1 MFRGSF
7 VAIVTPMRE
16 GRVDLDKLGE
26 LIEWHIESGTDGIVP
41 MGTTGESAT
50 LTHVEHDEVVKF
62 AVKAING
69 RVKVIAGAGSNATHE
84 AVRLTKHAED
94 CGADGVLSIQPYYN
108 KPTPEGTYRHFKA
121 VSESTKLPVVL
132 YSVPSRTGKE
142 IDLETA
148 RRLAEIQNIV
158 AIKEAGGQ
166 VDRASALVRIDGL
179 DVISGDDSLTL
190 PMIAVGAVGVI
201 SVAANVVPKE
211 MRDMVHAALDGEFA
225 RARELHHRL
234 YDLMTELF
242 RENNPAGVK
251 TALKLMGKIN
261 GEMRMPMCEL
271 RPENEKRLEAALKMI
286 GLIQA

>member
-1 MFRGSF
+1 MFKGSF
-7 VAIVTPMRE
+7 VAVVTPMKD
-16 GRVDLDKLGE
+16 GKVDLDKLGE
-26 LIEWHIESGTDGIVP
+26 LIDWQIESGTDGIVP

-50 LTHVEHDEVVKF
+50 LTHAEHDQVIEF
-62 AVKAING
+62 AVKTIKG

-121 VSESTKLPVVL
+121 VSEATKLPIVL

-142 IDLETA
+142 IDLATA
-148 RRLAEIQNIV
+148 KRLAEVENIV
-158 AIKEAGGQ
+158 AIKEAGGS
-166 VDRASALVRIDGL
+166 VDRACALTRIDGL

-201 SVAANVVPKE
+201 SVAANVAPRE
-211 MRDMVHAALDGEFA
+211 TRDMVHAALDGDFKK
-225 RARELHHRL
+225 ARELHHRL

-242 RENNPAGVK
+242 RENNPAGAK

-261 GEMRMPMCEL
+261 GEMRAPMCEL
-271 RPENEKRLEAALKMI
+271 LPENEERLKGVLKEL
-286 GLIQA
+286 GLVS